1 MREHHYHRYI
11 LTELVFYEKNNDK
24 MLGNQGRKGMTTRS
38 KLTKADELIQ
48 DSVQR
53 TAVEPV
59 RQTLHCGYWRL
70 QKLRG
75 VTWPPWA
82 SVSSSIK
89 WGEKLCLNLSLQTVL
104 ITIFFFLLY
113 GFKGFFSFKS
123 STMILNPLCHL
134 FSQFLGLL
142 LFHRTEVS

>member
-59 RQTLHCGYWRL
+59 RQTALWL
-70 QKLRG
+70 L
-75 VTWPPWA
+75 TA
-82 SVSSSIK
+82 SEAQGCYLASMS
-89 WGEKLCLNLSLQTVL
+89 LS
-104 ITIFFFLLY
+104 FFIY
-113 GFKGFFSFKS
+113 KVG
-123 STMILNPLCHL
+123 
-134 FSQFLGLL
+134 
-142 LFHRTEVS
+142 

>member
-59 RQTLHCGYWRL
+59 RQTALWLLTASEAQGCYLASMSLSFFIYKVGREAMAQLVTTNSAHNHLLLSSLWLHGL
-70 QKLRG
+70 
-75 VTWPPWA
+75 
-82 SVSSSIK
+82 
-89 WGEKLCLNLSLQTVL
+89 
-104 ITIFFFLLY
+104 FLFQIIHY
-113 GFKGFFSFKS
+113 DSK
-123 STMILNPLCHL
+123 STMSLVFPIPRTS
-134 FSQFLGLL
+134 FVSQN
-142 LFHRTEVS
+142 

>member
-59 RQTLHCGYWRL
+59 RQTLHCGY
-70 QKLRG
+70 
-75 VTWPPWA
+75 
-82 SVSSSIK
+82 
-89 WGEKLCLNLSLQTVL
+89 
-104 ITIFFFLLY
+104 
-113 GFKGFFSFKS
+113 
-123 STMILNPLCHL
+123 
-134 FSQFLGLL
+134 
-142 LFHRTEVS
+142 